1 MLKSIS
7 LENYKCFDKLEDLEI
22 APLTI
27 LCGVNSSGKSSIL
40 KSLLMLKQ
48 SFESNYDKNSLLFNG
63 DYTTNGSYADVVTDH
78 KFTNNVTLSNK
89 FVIENSNFLPTFE
102 KNTLKDLS
110 NFLLID
116 NPDLIDKVYI
126 TFKIILKRKSS
137 KKYIHDNIIFSY
149 LVEYDILT
157 KENKQYKNHI
167 NISLGENSKYIIDIL
182 SDNLNIEKEYTNCS
196 CFFQGLTVSNIVTD
210 SNSNSLKP
218 DELSIIYSLSKIIG
232 HQYKGIKYIAPLRK
246 EPTRIYTILQDENDI
261 GLYGEFTPQVIY
273 THKNDNISFVLPPQ
287 NNIFQTGRKKCSFIE
302 HINRWCSYL
311 GIEDINIPSDDF
323 NSNIINFKIG
333 HFNYDDV
340 GFGISQILPILTTC
354 FLMKWHETLILQQ
367 PEIHLHPKMQ
377 MNFADFLLCSAYT
390 GKNIIIETH
399 SDHIINR
406 VLRRVLERP
415 LLKDKVKIYFIDKNS
430 QNNVQEMKIDLVNG
444 FINAPEDFFSQY
456 GSESSAI
463 FNASINNMSNLR
475 LDK

>member
-1 MLKSIS
+1 M
-7 LENYKCFDKLEDLEI
+7 
-22 APLTI
+22 
-27 LCGVNSSGKSSIL
+27 SG
-40 KSLLMLKQ
+40 
-48 SFESNYDKNSLLFNG
+48 
-63 DYTTNGSYADVVTDH
+63 
-78 KFTNNVTLSNK
+78 
-89 FVIENSNFLPTFE
+89 
-102 KNTLKDLS
+102 
-110 NFLLID
+110 
-116 NPDLIDKVYI
+116 
-126 TFKIILKRKSS
+126 
-137 KKYIHDNIIFSY
+137 
-149 LVEYDILT
+149 
-157 KENKQYKNHI
+157 
-167 NISLGENSKYIIDIL
+167 
-182 SDNLNIEKEYTNCS
+182 NLNIEKEYKNCS

-210 SNSNSLKP
+210 NNSNPLKP

-302 HINRWCSYL
+302 HINHWCSYL
-311 GIEDINIPSDDF
+311 GIEDINIPSDDS

-333 HFNYDDV
+333 NFNYDDV

-390 GKNIIIETH
+390 GKNVIIETH